1 MSYVDLKES
10 MKNTALEINEVL
22 KEYLPNSQPE
32 ILHESMS
39 YSVNAGGKR
48 LRPILTLWTAEL
60 FGGKKDQVMPIAC
73 ALELIHTYSLIHDDL
88 PCMDDDD
95 LRRGKPTNHVVYGEA
110 IALLAGDAFLTQAFE
125 VMTKAM
131 DKGADPIK
139 LLQVI
144 REVADAAGSLG
155 MVGGQVVDL
164 LSEGKDIDL
173 ETLKYIHAN
182 KTGAL
187 FRASIRSGA
196 ILSDASLDD
205 LQRLTDFAEYLGLT
219 FQITDDILDVIGDEE
234 KLGKPIGSDEA
245 HAKATYPAL
254 IGLEEAKKLARESCE
269 KAKTLLAPYGEK
281 AKCFS
286 QLMDFI
292 LERES

>member
-1 MSYVDLKES
+1 MEFVDLKKV
-10 MKNTALEINEVL
+10 MKSTALEVNEAL
-22 KEYLPNSQPE
+22 KDYLGEGRPE

-39 YSVNAGGKR
+39 YSVEAGGKR

-60 FGGKKDQVMPIAC
+60 LGGNKDQVMPIAC

-110 IALLAGDAFLTQAFE
+110 IALLAGDALLTRAFE
-125 VMTKAM
+125 VMTKAVA
-131 DKGADPIK
+131 KGVDPLK
-139 LLQVI
+139 LVQVI
-144 REVADAAGSLG
+144 GEVADAAGSVG

-164 LSEGKDIDL
+164 LSEEKQIDL

-196 ILSDASLDD
+196 ILSGATLDD
-205 LQRLTDFAEYLGLT
+205 LERLTEFAEYLGLT

-245 HAKATYPAL
+245 QAKSTYPSL
-254 IGLEEAKKLARESCE
+254 VGLEEAKKLALESCE

-281 AKCFS
+281 AEHFS

-292 LERES
+292 LDREN